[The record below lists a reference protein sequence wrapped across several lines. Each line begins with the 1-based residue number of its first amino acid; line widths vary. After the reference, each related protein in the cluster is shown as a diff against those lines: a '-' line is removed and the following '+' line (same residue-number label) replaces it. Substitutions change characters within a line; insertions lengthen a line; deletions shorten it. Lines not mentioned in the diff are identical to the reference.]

1 MEERIQATVTND
13 TEVTGVINA
22 KQNMQAVVDRGV
34 TVFVPIAST
43 TNLGI
48 VQVGSGLNIT
58 EAGLLSVDSDI
69 IKIEQIKLNGTL
81 LQPDEDKIVNINLTK
96 NDVGLNNVDN
106 TSDLAKPVS
115 TATSVEL
122 NTKFDKQQNVIYF
135 GKILYIKDD
144 GTVGFK
150 EENVTINNDAFVNVS
165 LNTTTG
171 ILTFTKQNGTTVDV
185 DFPLEELVS
194 DGYYDTT
201 TEEIVLVL
209 ANGNEI
215 RFSASLL
222 IDIYEGDG
230 STITTYVDAE
240 TGANK
245 IKVSDAVMNRLAA
258 VETSASNN
266 ALAITQEIT
275 DRSDADTLLQQA
287 VNLKANKTAAMGD
300 FTVSVNNT
308 GTVLT
313 FQRVDVNGDNL
324 GATKTVSLPDAVV
337 SGVMDTTNKKIVL
350 TLASGGVVNVNM
362 ADYIDGVQTQID
374 AKVDKTAYIT
384 SAEVDALF

>member
-1 MEERIQATVTND
+1 
-13 TEVTGVINA
+13 
-22 KQNMQAVVDRGV
+22 MQAVVDRGV

>member
-1 MEERIQATVTND
+1 MEESIQATVTND

-58 EAGLLSVDSDI
+58 EEGLLSVDSDI
-69 IKIEQIKLNGTL
+69 IHIEQIKLNGTL
-81 LQPDEDKIVNINLTK
+81 LQPDADKIVNINLTK

-165 LNTTTG
+165 LNTITG
-171 ILTFTKQNGTTVDV
+171 ILTFTKQNGATVDV

-201 TEEIVLVL
+201 TEEIVLIL
-209 ANGNEI
+209 ANSNEI
-215 RFSASLL
+215 RFSASALVN
-222 IDIYEGDG
+222 IYEGDED
-230 STITTYVDAE
+230 TVVTYIDAE

-287 VNLKANKTAAMGD
+287 INLKANKTAAMGD

-362 ADYIDGVQTQID
+362 ADYMDGVQTQID

>member
-58 EAGLLSVDSDI
+58 EEGLLSVDSDI
-69 IKIEQIKLNGTL
+69 IHIEQIKLNGTL
-81 LQPDEDKIVNINLTK
+81 LQPDADKIVNINLTK

-165 LNTTTG
+165 LNTITG
-171 ILTFTKQNGTTVDV
+171 ILTFTKQNGATVDV

-201 TEEIVLVL
+201 TEEIVLIL
-209 ANGNEI
+209 ANSNEI
-215 RFSASLL
+215 RFSASALVN
-222 IDIYEGDG
+222 IYEGDED
-230 STITTYVDAE
+230 TVVTYIDAE

-287 VNLKANKTAAMGD
+287 INLKANKTAAMGD

-362 ADYIDGVQTQID
+362 ADYMDGVQTQID